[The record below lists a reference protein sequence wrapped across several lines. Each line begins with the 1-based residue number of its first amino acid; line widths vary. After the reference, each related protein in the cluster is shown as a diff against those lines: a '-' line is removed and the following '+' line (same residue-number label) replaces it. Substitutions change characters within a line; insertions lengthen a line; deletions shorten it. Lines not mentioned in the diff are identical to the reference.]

1 MSKHWKKSQRKQP
14 QWWPSV
20 MAYLQEQQE
29 PVSIRQ
35 IIGNAKTYRHNTV
48 RNGKKVRETLLCKSR
63 ACPDMKANTYEFRIK
78 KIPYVQDRKCRLYY
92 LEEDYEIEN

>member
-1 MSKHWKKSQRKQP
+1 MTKGWKKSQRKRP
-14 QWWPSV
+14 QWWKSV
-20 MAYLQEQQE
+20 VAYMKEQEE

-48 RNGKKVRETLLCKSR
+48 KNGERVRQTLLCKSR
-63 ACPDMKANTYEFRIK
+63 ACPDMKAVQYEFRIR

-92 LEEDYEIEN
+92 VEDDYEIED